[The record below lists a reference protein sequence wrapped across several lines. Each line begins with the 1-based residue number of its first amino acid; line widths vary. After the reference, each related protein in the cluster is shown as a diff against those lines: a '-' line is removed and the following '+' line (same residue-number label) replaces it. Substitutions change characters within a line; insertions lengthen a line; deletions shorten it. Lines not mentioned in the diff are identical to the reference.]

1 MIGLAL
7 IVVSLLLYK
16 AYKAKLKHDKE
27 LEHLSREN
35 AMLRAELDS
44 LRKEYEQVMMRRQ
57 AGMNW
62 EVSEEAL
69 SDSEKLER
77 LAEAIRRKE
86 SLF

>member
-7 IVVSLLLYK
+7 IVAALLLYK
-16 AYKAKLKHDKE
+16 AYKTKLKHDSE
-27 LEHLSREN
+27 LEHLRREN
-35 AMLRAELDS
+35 AMLRAELDAM
-44 LRKEYEQVMMRRQ
+44 RKEYEEVLRRRQ
-57 AGMNW
+57 VGVDVQVP
-62 EVSEEAL
+62 ERDL